1 MPPSRHAATDT
12 DTHRTCSSCSTPRP
26 FSDYAPSKTGYAGL
40 ESRCRDCTR
49 SASRA
54 SRLMS
59 MYGITEDD
67 YQRMFEAQDG
77 RCFVCGFRP
86 KSIPLA
92 VDHDHASGLVRGLL
106 CSKGGVGCNGTLGMF
121 RDNIEVFRRFVAY
134 LEKPPAPEALG
145 REHRLTTAQEQ
156 RHKRGR
162 RSRVTRR

>member
-1 MPPSRHAATDT
+1 MATSKHAETDT
-12 DTHRTCSSCSTPRP
+12 ATHRTCSSCSTPKP
-26 FSDYAPSKTGYAGL
+26 FAFYAPSKTGYAGF
-40 ESRCRDCTR
+40 ESRCRDCSKSAAR
-49 SASRA
+49 S

-67 YQRMFEAQDG
+67 YQRMFESQGG

-86 KSIPLA
+86 KTIPLA
-92 VDHDHASGLVRGLL
+92 VDHDHKTGLVRGLL

-121 RDNIEVFRRFVAY
+121 KDNVEIFRRFVEY
-134 LEKPPAPEALG
+134 LETPPAPEAMG
-145 REHRLTTAQEQ
+145 REHRLTDEQEQ